1 MRNEIINKTRN
12 DIVLYLATEKKLLLL
27 ELKEPLIL
35 QLKENDEC
43 NEVLNE
49 NTQDITVYTLK
60 LYVGERKMNIS
71 TRILNK

>member
-1 MRNEIINKTRN
+1 MRNEIINSTRN

-35 QLKENDEC
+35 QLRENDEC